1 MVTPDTLG
9 GKFIAWAH
17 REPSIR
23 ALVLIGSQS
32 RPAADAAPA
41 DRFSDWDFQ
50 VVSSCPALFAERTW
64 TRAAGLPDP
73 IVHAAR
79 LGRLKRT
86 GKVTA
91 VFPDGDLDLVLLPA
105 RSLGLAKAAFQLGLG
120 GWLARRQPALGDL
133 ALVLGFGL
141 RVVKGGAGW
150 EDFFRRVVA
159 EVPPTH
165 VDDREVVALA
175 EGFAADY
182 LSTWQ
187 KIERGEWLAAQRWLH
202 VQLAE
207 TNFRLM
213 HEWKRRRGGARASYP
228 DARRVEKLY
237 DAAEQAAVAVRATL
251 DRESLARAVEHSAQ
265 TCREIVAALVGGAWR
280 WPEGLALRL
289 SRE

>member
-1 MVTPDTLG
+1 MTSDTLG
-9 GKFIAWAH
+9 GKFIAWAQ

-32 RPAADAAPA
+32 RASDDSAPA

-50 VVSSCPALFAERTW
+50 VVTSNPALFVERQW
-64 TRAAGLPDP
+64 TRAAGLPEP

-79 LGRLKRT
+79 LGRLKRV

-91 VFPDGDLDLVLLPA
+91 VFSEGDLDLVLLPA
-105 RSLGLAKAAFQLGLG
+105 GSLAMAKIAFQLGLG
-120 GWLARRQPALGDL
+120 PWLAHRQPALGDL
-133 ALVLGFGL
+133 ALVLSFGQ
-141 RVVKGGAGW
+141 RVVKGSMGW
-150 EDFFRRVVA
+150 ERFFGRIVS

-165 VDDREVVALA
+165 ITDNEVVALA

-187 KIERGEWLAAQRWLH
+187 KIERGELLAAQRWLH

-213 HEWKRRRGGARASYP
+213 HELKRRRGGARASYP

-237 DAAEQAAVAVRATL
+237 SSAELGAVVVCATPDRA
-251 DRESLARAVEHSAQ
+251 SLARAVEHSAQ
-265 TCREIVAALVGGAWR
+265 TCRETVAALIGNAWH
-280 WPEGLALRL
+280 WPVGLASRL